1 MSCGNTNGLDQFK
14 RVFWFQPLLSI
25 VNDNELWKFLDLAI
39 LVFGFNC
46 YSVTLFNKRITAYLR
61 TT

>member
-1 MSCGNTNGLDQFK
+1 MAPERNTKSEMKKVVL
-14 RVFWFQPLLSI
+14 I

-46 YSVTLFNKRITAYLR
+46 CSVTLFDERRITAYLR